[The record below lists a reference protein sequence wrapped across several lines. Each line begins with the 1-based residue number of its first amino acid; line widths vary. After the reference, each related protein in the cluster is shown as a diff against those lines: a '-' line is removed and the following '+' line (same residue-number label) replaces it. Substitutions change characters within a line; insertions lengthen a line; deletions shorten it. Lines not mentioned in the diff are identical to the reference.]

1 MADLSTAFLGFDA
14 GADYVLGALG
24 LAEDDGLETAVLLS
38 LFTDRRAEADDA
50 LPGSDV
56 DRRGWWGDAW
66 PDIPGDRIGS
76 RLWLLHREKQT
87 PAVLGR
93 AQQYAREALAW
104 MIDDGIASGVDV
116 VATIPRGGVL
126 ALEIGITRPA
136 NPPIRYRFER
146 FWSGDAV

>member
-1 MADLSTAFLGFDA
+1 MADLSTVFMGFDA
-14 GADYVLGALG
+14 GADYALGALG
-24 LAEDDGLETAVLLS
+24 LAEDDGLETAVVLS
-38 LFTDRRAEADDA
+38 LFTDRRAEEDDA
-50 LPGSDV
+50 LPGGGD
-56 DRRGWWGDAW
+56 DRRGFWGDAW
-66 PDIPGDRIGS
+66 PDVPGDRIGS

-93 AQQYAREALAW
+93 AQQYAREALTW
-104 MIDDGIASGVDV
+104 LIDDGIASAVDV
-116 VATIPRGGVL
+116 VASIPRGGIL

>member
-1 MADLSTAFLGFDA
+1 MADLSTVFMGFDA
-14 GADYVLGALG
+14 GADYALGALG
-24 LAEDDGLETAVLLS
+24 LAEDDGLETAVVLS
-38 LFTDRRAEADDA
+38 LFTDRRAEEDDA
-50 LPGSDV
+50 LPGGGD
-56 DRRGWWGDAW
+56 DRRGFWGDV
-66 PDIPGDRIGS
+66 PGDRIGS

-93 AQQYAREALAW
+93 AQQYAREALTW
-104 MIDDGIASGVDV
+104 LIDDGIASAVDV
-116 VATIPRGGVL
+116 VASIPRGGIL

>member
-1 MADLSTAFLGFDA
+1 MSDLKTLFIDLSQ
-14 GADYVLGALG
+14 GADYVIAPVG
-24 LAEDDGLETAVLLS
+24 LTEDDGLETAVLLS
-38 LFTDRRAEADDA
+38 LFTDRRAEPDDA

-66 PDIPGDRIGS
+66 LDTPGDRIGS
-76 RLWLLHREKQT
+76 RLWLLSREKQT
-87 PAVLGR
+87 AAVLGR
-93 AQQYAREALAW
+93 AQQYGREALDW
-104 MIDDGIASGVDV
+104 LIVDGIASAVDV
-116 VATIPRGGVL
+116 VASIPRNGVL

>member
-1 MADLSTAFLGFDA
+1 MADLSTVFLGFDA
-14 GADYVLGALG
+14 GADYALGALG

-38 LFTDRRAEADDA
+38 LFTDRRAEPDDA

-66 PDIPGDRIGS
+66 PDTPGDRIGS
-76 RLWLLHREKQT
+76 RLWLLSREKQT
-87 PAVLGR
+87 TAVLGR
-93 AQQYAREALAW
+93 AQQYGREALDW
-104 MIDDGIASGVDV
+104 LIVDGIASTVDV
-116 VATIPRGGVL
+116 VASIPRNGIL

>member
-1 MADLSTAFLGFDA
+1 MADLSTVFLGFDA
-14 GADYVLGALG
+14 GADYALGAFG
-24 LAEDDGLETAVLLS
+24 LAEDDGLETAVVLS
-38 LFTDRRAEADDA
+38 LFTDRRAEADDV
-50 LPGSDV
+50 LPGGGD
-56 DRRGWWGDAW
+56 DRRGYWGDAW
-66 PDIPGDRIGS
+66 PNVPGDRIGS

-104 MIDDGIASGVDV
+104 LTEDGIASAVDV
-116 VATIPRGGVL
+116 VASIPRSGIL